1 MFRWK
6 LFAHAEERT
15 STSPGRCHVGASLA
29 RDLGVYRAL
38 LQPSAVP
45 FRVWELLARHGC
57 PAVGPSMAS
66 GMRLQF
72 MASTTATEVTGGFN
86 VRYCGP
92 VAGHGFAAS
101 QEFVR
106 RAGRP
111 ALSTTRGNTVD
122 SLQRVCALSNDHVFV
137 HQRWSTLAA
146 TSIATSF
153 DRRAT
158 IALAEASRN
167 N

>member
-1 MFRWK
+1 
-6 LFAHAEERT
+6 
-15 STSPGRCHVGASLA
+15 
-29 RDLGVYRAL
+29 
-38 LQPSAVP
+38 
-45 FRVWELLARHGC
+45 
-57 PAVGPSMAS
+57 
-66 GMRLQF
+66 

-122 SLQRVCALSNDHVFV
+122 SLQRVCALSNDHVFA